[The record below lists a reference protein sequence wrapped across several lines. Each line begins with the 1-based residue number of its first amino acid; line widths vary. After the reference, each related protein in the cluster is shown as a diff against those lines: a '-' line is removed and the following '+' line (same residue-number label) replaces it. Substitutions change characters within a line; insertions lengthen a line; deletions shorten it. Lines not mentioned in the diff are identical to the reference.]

1 MPFNISPTQI
11 AFNARGDGTFNK
23 PFKEAVDFIRQKL
36 NLPTEHYDD
45 IIQSAHDRAFMV
57 AGVTKADLL
66 EDFRQAID
74 KATAE
79 GKSIGWFRD
88 NFDDFVNKH
97 GWAYNGERDWRTRII
112 YTTNIRTSYAAGR
125 YAQLN
130 DPDLL
135 SVRPYWKYLH
145 NDSVMHPRPLHQ
157 SWSGMVLRHDDPFW
171 STHFPPNGW
180 GCRCYIQAV
189 RPSEYKGRP
198 EIKAEGETYQKVDR
212 YGVTHEVPKGIDYG
226 WDYEPGAKADASLRQ
241 LVQDKLI
248 RYKTAITRA
257 LSKDVNRY
265 INATADIAGFAA
277 KALAER
283 GNTETL
289 WLGFVE
295 NSEQIKQAV
304 DEDVTGYLVL
314 LPAQSVRHVDKSRS
328 FDGDGQRAIKPE
340 DFQGVVDVLSSYD
353 SISSGDKSITGNNTI
368 VVWGTYNGER
378 VRLVFEVLHGKKNRS
393 LSLSSLVVKT
403 NK

>member
-1 MPFNISPTQI
+1 MPLNISPTQL

-23 PFKEAVDFIRQKL
+23 PFKEQVDFLQQKL

-45 IIQSAHDRAFMV
+45 VIQSGHDRAFVV

-66 EDFRQAID
+66 GDFRQAID
-74 KATAE
+74 KETAE

-88 NFDDFVNKH
+88 NFDRFVEKH
-97 GWAYNGERDWRTRII
+97 GWAYNGERDWRSRII
-112 YTTNIRTSYAAGR
+112 YTTNMRASYAAGR
-125 YAQLN
+125 YTQLT

-135 SVRPYWKYLH
+135 KVRPYWKYNH
-145 NDSVMHPRPLHQ
+145 SDTVAHPRELHQ
-157 SWSGMVLRHDDPFW
+157 SWDGIVLHYSHPW
-171 STHFPPNGW
+171 WKTHFCPNGW
-180 GCRCYIQAV
+180 GCQCYITAV
-189 RPSEYKGRP
+189 RASEYKGLP
-198 EIKAEGETYQKVDR
+198 KIKAEAEIYQKVDR
-212 YGVTHEVPKGIDYG
+212 YGVTHVLPKGVDYG
-226 WDYEPGAKADASLRQ
+226 WDYAPGSKTDTSLRQ
-241 LVQDKLI
+241 MVQDKLV
-248 RYKTAITRA
+248 RYPPAITRA

-295 NSEQIKQAV
+295 NAEQIKQAV

-314 LPAQSVRHVDKSRS
+314 LPAQSVRHVEKSRS
-328 FDGDGQRAIKPE
+328 FDGDGQRAIKPD
-340 DFQGVVDVLSSYD
+340 DFAGVMDVLSNYD
-353 SISSGDKSITGNNTI
+353 SISSGDKSITGNNTV

-378 VRLVFEVLHGKKNRS
+378 IRLVFEVLNGKKNRS